1 VELQELVVHRVL
13 QDQQEHL
20 DLVELQEQLVMMDL
34 TQEDGVMEE
43 QLLTPIPDQ
52 AGFLVIIQLLVVL
65 LN

>member
-1 VELQELVVHRVL
+1 VDL
-13 QDQQEHL
+13 QDLVDLQEHL
-20 DLVELQEQLVMMDL
+20 DLVEFQEQLVMMDL
-34 TQEDGVMEE
+34 TQEDGVMEG